1 MVRSKHFFSYN
12 GDGYIIA
19 KYHLDHLPPTV
30 MDKILRDGFYDK
42 RYLDENTFVKS
53 LTLQEECQRAL
64 IQCVNSLET
73 KMKLLEAEYNNSM
86 RNTILLFS
94 L

>member
-12 GDGYIIA
+12 GDGQIIA

-53 LTLQEECQRAL
+53 LTLQEECQRAQ
-64 IQCVNSLET
+64 IQCVNSLEI

-86 RNTILLFS
+86 RNTVQLFS